1 MTEENRLVRVAVDAM
16 GGDYAPEETVS
27 GAVESARKGV
37 AHVMLVGDP
46 DKVQAELAKHE
57 TDGLPI
63 STYPSEGVV
72 VEGDS
77 PATVLRQ
84 KRRAS
89 ILVAT
94 NRVKKGEADA
104 VVTMGSTG
112 AAMASAAI
120 LLGVIKGIERPALGG
135 PIIGLAPRTA
145 IIDLGTN
152 VDCKPTQLL
161 GFAVI
166 GHVFAQQFWGTKEPR
181 VATLSVGAEAGK
193 GNQLV
198 KDASELISSSSLNFV
213 GNIEANELVDGKVD
227 VAVCDGFVGNVVMK
241 LTEGLGRAMSE
252 HPARP
257 PARQAARCRYGAPD
271 PGGVRSEQCRR
282 DHRRGS
288 YTGRERSKRRR
299 PRSRQGRVS
308 PARHRDGQ
316 GRCREA
322 LRRQS
327 QHGAGASRG
336 QARKQG
342 STPRGPVH
350 PALPVVS
357 AS

>member
-46 DKVQAELAKHE
+46 DKVQAELEKHE

-181 VATLSVGAEAGK
+181 VATLSVGAEVGK

-213 GNIEANELVDGKVD
+213 GNIEANEIMDGKVD

-252 HPARP
+252 HLRDRLRGKLPDADMEHLTREVYDLNNVAEAIGGGPILGVNGVSVVGHGRARAESVQRAIET
-257 PARQAARCRYGAPD
+257 ARVAVEKRFVANLNTELARVEDKLASK
-271 PGGVRSEQCRR
+271 GVRRVAQFIRL
-282 DHRRGS
+282 
-288 YTGRERSKRRR
+288 
-299 PRSRQGRVS
+299 SR
-308 PARHRDGQ
+308 
-316 GRCREA
+316 
-322 LRRQS
+322 
-327 QHGAGASRG
+327 
-336 QARKQG
+336 
-342 STPRGPVH
+342 
-350 PALPVVS
+350 
-357 AS
+357 